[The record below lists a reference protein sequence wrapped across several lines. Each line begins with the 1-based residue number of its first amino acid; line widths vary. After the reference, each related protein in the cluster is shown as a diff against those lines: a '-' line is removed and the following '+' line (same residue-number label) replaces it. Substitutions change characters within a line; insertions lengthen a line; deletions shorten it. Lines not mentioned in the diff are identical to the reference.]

1 MHFDFTLNNVSFALS
16 GSHIF
21 EILKVKCKSDL
32 INHEITRL
40 KIYEKYIKVDTL
52 EVAKLFSVTN
62 DIEKVARHEK
72 MNNFFFCIERGKF

>member
-1 MHFDFTLNNVSFALS
+1 MLS
-16 GSHIF
+16 RSHIF
-21 EILKVKCKSDL
+21 EILKVKCQSDL

-62 DIEKVARHEK
+62 DIEKAARREK
-72 MNNFFFCIERGKF
+72 MNDFFSVSRGENFN

>member
-1 MHFDFTLNNVSFALS
+1 M
-16 GSHIF
+16 
-21 EILKVKCKSDL
+21 

-62 DIEKVARHEK
+62 DIEKAARREK
-72 MNNFFFCIERGKF
+72 MNDFFFCIERGKFQLDFESEFIKGLKSVRLHSLLQLKNW